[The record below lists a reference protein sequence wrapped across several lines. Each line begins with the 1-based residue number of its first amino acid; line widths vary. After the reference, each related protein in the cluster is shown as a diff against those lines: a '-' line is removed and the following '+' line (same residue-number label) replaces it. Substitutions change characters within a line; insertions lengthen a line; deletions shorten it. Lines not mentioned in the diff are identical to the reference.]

1 LTAQQLQGRRK
12 MRGKVREDST
22 GQWKASCAELRAC
35 VSSPSVLVREFIILQ
50 LILAPCAARCAWD
63 DDDAGQEQG
72 SHLRLECKYDRAND
86 DGGLNWAH
94 AVSGVVC
101 EVFQPCS
108 HSHCLKLGRDL
119 INLQYIG
126 CSIEARHMCPTD
138 HIKQTKCCWLRVP
151 SSTSTLM
158 HKCTAPVIS
167 PTITL
172 SDWPFRITTEPVGR
186 SFSNIRP
193 RTRTNLAADTTKSM

>member
-1 LTAQQLQGRRK
+1 

-86 DGGLNWAH
+86 DGGLELGPCCFWSRLRSLPALLAFALLETWQGSYQSTVHRLFNRGQAYVSDGSHQTNQMLLAKSTFQHLYTH
-94 AVSGVVC
+94 AQVHC
-101 EVFQPCS
+101 PS
-108 HSHCLKLGRDL
+108 HMPKH
-119 INLQYIG
+119 
-126 CSIEARHMCPTD
+126 
-138 HIKQTKCCWLRVP
+138 HI
-151 SSTSTLM
+151 
-158 HKCTAPVIS
+158 I
-167 PTITL
+167 
-172 SDWPFRITTEPVGR
+172 
-186 SFSNIRP
+186 
-193 RTRTNLAADTTKSM
+193 

>member
-1 LTAQQLQGRRK
+1 

-94 AVSGVVC
+94 AVSGVVF

-119 INLQYIG
+119 INLHRLFNRGQAYV
-126 CSIEARHMCPTD
+126 SDRSH
-138 HIKQTKCCWLRVP
+138 QTNQMLLAK
-151 SSTSTLM
+151 STFQHLYTHAQVHRPG
-158 HKCTAPVIS
+158 HKPNHHLI
-167 PTITL
+167 
-172 SDWPFRITTEPVGR
+172 
-186 SFSNIRP
+186 
-193 RTRTNLAADTTKSM
+193 